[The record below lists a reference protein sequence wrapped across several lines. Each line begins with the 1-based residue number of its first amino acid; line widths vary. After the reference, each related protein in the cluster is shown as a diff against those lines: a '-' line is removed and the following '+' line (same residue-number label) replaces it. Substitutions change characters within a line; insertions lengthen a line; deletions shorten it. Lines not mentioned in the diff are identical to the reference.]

1 MAINRSTQY
10 FTLDGLTVFKETVI
24 KNYAKL
30 GTIDAQI
37 NSAIYNA
44 MMQYKRDI
52 AKFVPTEYE
61 LPQTGNPGTLYMVPK
76 HIDDNRYKPKT
87 NEIWLTCEDAP
98 FATMRLIVTYQ
109 NPSRSNVTI
118 DLVENEYGFSVLD
131 INKITSEMSSSAIT
145 NSTGVNLRLLSESN
159 GNYLQI
165 PSTGNT
171 YWYVKNDLIPMGGS
185 IISIQNRYPLSNIVP
200 IPQVYVGNKPNV
212 TANIPEDEIWVD
224 GTDWPTLVMHFK
236 SSSEVLELHKN
247 EYNYYVINKSDI
259 DNIITGTTM
268 YVWCSTRD
276 NTLKTSESGMVYVGK
291 YIDTTNIATYLGGKR
306 IILHKNYQSI
316 HTIPASLPIITYT
329 GDNGDQFV
337 TYAYENGK
345 YITLGSTKFAV
356 DDFDIDRGLD
366 GNSLNVLQ
374 NKVIYEALQPKYD
387 TADMI
392 DSVTVDDNNLVT
404 SRGIQA
410 ALAPKLG
417 WDDLRNITLYQLM
430 RELRFPWN
438 MPTEMYFKL
447 VVYAPLKEQDL
458 AIFYPTLTQRM
469 QFYSYGIY
477 GSFVST
483 DNKFTYSTN
492 SGTKS
497 KYIDNNTGNDVW
509 LQNRVDIAMSS
520 PASAIYLS
528 GASYNTN
535 FIGNTGSDIQF
546 TITSENPVNM
556 NTLANLSYKF
566 RAYSSNESSTHSHI
580 NKIYVSTYLSPDGV
594 DWHQLQNK
602 TIYKWDD
609 NYEEL
614 NDYIY
619 LIPILA

>member
-24 KNYAKL
+24 KNYTKL
-30 GTIDAQI
+30 GTIDAFI
-37 NSAIYNA
+37 NSVIYNA

-76 HIDDNRYKPKT
+76 HIDDTRYKPKT

-98 FATMRLIVTYQ
+98 FATMQIIVKYQ
-109 NPSRSNVTI
+109 NPSRSDVTL
-118 DLVENEYGFSVLD
+118 DLVENEYGFFVLD
-131 INKITSEMSSSAIT
+131 INKITSEISSSAIT
-145 NSTGVNLRLLSESN
+145 NSTFVLLFLD
-159 GNYLQI
+159 GNYLQT
-165 PSTGNT
+165 PSTSNN
-171 YWYVKNDLIPMGGS
+171 WRVKKDLIPMGGS
-185 IISIQNRYPLSNIVP
+185 IISIQNGYPLSNIVP

-224 GTDWPTLVMHFK
+224 GTDWPTLVMHFN

-247 EYNYYVINKSDI
+247 EYNYYVINKSAI
-259 DNIITGTTM
+259 DNIITGTNIR
-268 YVWCSTRD
+268 VWCSTQD
-276 NTLKTSESGMVYVGK
+276 NTLKTSESGIVYVRQ
-291 YIDTTNIATYLGGKR
+291 YIYTTNIATYLGGKR
-306 IILHKNYQSI
+306 IILRNGKQYI

-345 YITLGSTKFAV
+345 YITLGSTKFAI
-356 DDFDIDRGLD
+356 DDFDIDHGLD
-366 GNSLNVLQ
+366 GNSLNALQ
-374 NKVIYEALQPKYD
+374 SKTIYEALQTKYD
-387 TADMI
+387 TADI
-392 DSVTVDDNNLVT
+392 TDNVESGNNNLVT
-404 SRGIQA
+404 SRGIRA
-410 ALAPKLG
+410 ALASKLG

-430 RELRFPWN
+430 RELRFSWN

-469 QFYSYGIY
+469 QFTAYSST
-477 GSFVST
+477 GSFVSA

-509 LQNRVDIAMSS
+509 LQNRFDIAMQTST
-520 PASAIYLS
+520 SALYLS
-528 GASYNTN
+528 AGGNAN

-566 RAYSSNESSTHSHI
+566 KAYTSNESSTHSHI

-594 DWHQLQNK
+594 DWHTLQNK

>member
-118 DLVENEYGFSVLD
+118 DLVENEYGFFVLD

-247 EYNYYVINKSDI
+247 EYNYYVISKSAI
-259 DNIITGTTM
+259 DNIITGTTIR
-268 YVWCSTRD
+268 VWCSTQD
-276 NTLKTSESGMVYVGK
+276 NTLKTSEDIMYVGQ
-291 YIDTTNIATYLGGKR
+291 YIYTENIATYLGGKR
-306 IILHKNYQSI
+306 IILRNGKQYI

-345 YITLGSTKFAV
+345 YITLGSTKFAL
-356 DDFDIDRGLD
+356 DDFDIDHGLD
-366 GNSLNVLQ
+366 GNSLNALQ
-374 NKVIYEALQPKYD
+374 NKVIYEALQPKYNRD
-387 TADMI
+387 EKI

-438 MPTEMYFKL
+438 MPTEMYFKF

-477 GSFVST
+477 RSFVST

>member
-61 LPQTGNPGTLYMVPK
+61 LPQTGNPGTLYMIPK
-76 HIDDNRYKPKT
+76 HIDDTRYKPKT

-98 FATMRLIVTYQ
+98 FATMQIIVEYY
-109 NPSRSNVTI
+109 NPSRSSVTI
-118 DLVENEYGFSVLD
+118 DPVENEYGFFVLD
-131 INKITSEMSSSAIT
+131 INKITSEISSSAIT
-145 NSTGVNLRLLSESN
+145 NSTYVYLRLSD

-165 PSTGNT
+165 PSTGSRN
-171 YWYVKNDLIPMGGS
+171 WNVKNILIPMGGS
-185 IISIQNRYPLSNIVP
+185 IISIHRNYQLSNIIPV
-200 IPQVYVGNKPNV
+200 PQVYVGNKPNV

-259 DNIITGTTM
+259 DNIITGTNIR
-268 YVWCSTRD
+268 VSCSTQD
-276 NTLKTSESGMVYVGK
+276 NTLKTSGDISYVGQPI
-291 YIDTTNIATYLGGKR
+291 YTTNIATYLGGKR
-306 IILHKNYQSI
+306 IILRKDYSYV

-366 GNSLNVLQ
+366 GNSLNALQ
-374 NKVIYEALQPKYD
+374 NKTIYEALQTKYD
-387 TADMI
+387 TANITDNVE
-392 DSVTVDDNNLVT
+392 SGNNNLVT

-469 QFYSYGIY
+469 QFYSYGIT
-477 GSFVST
+477 SFVST
-483 DNKFTYSTN
+483 DNTFSYSTYSGYKT
-492 SGTKS
+492 
-497 KYIDNNTGNDVW
+497 KYIDNSTNEEIW
-509 LQNRVDIAMSS
+509 LRNQFDIPMYSETQWTTLT
-520 PASAIYLS
+520 LS
-528 GASYNTN
+528 GYTNYTNQIANTN
-535 FIGNTGSDIQF
+535 SDIQF

>member
-1 MAINRSTQY
+1 MAIDRSTQF

-30 GTIDAQI
+30 GTVDAFI
-37 NSAIYNA
+37 NSVIYNA

-52 AKFVPTEYE
+52 VKFVPTTYE
-61 LPQTGNPGTLYMVPK
+61 LPSTGNPGTLYMVPK
-76 HIDDNRYKPKT
+76 HIDDTRYKPKT

-98 FATMRLIVTYQ
+98 LATMQITVKYYS
-109 NPSRSNVTI
+109 PSQSNSSI
-118 DLVENEYGFSVLD
+118 DLVENEYGFFVLD
-131 INKITSEMSSSAIT
+131 INKITSEISSIT
-145 NSTGVNLRLLSESN
+145 NSTNVVLQLSD
-159 GNYLQI
+159 GNSLQI
-165 PSTGNT
+165 PSTGST
-171 YWYVKNDLIPMGGS
+171 AWYVKNDLIPMGGS
-185 IISIQNRYPLSNIVP
+185 IISIQKNYPLSNIIPV
-200 IPQVYVGNKPNV
+200 PQVYVGNKPNV

-247 EYNYYVINKSDI
+247 EYNYYVVSKSAI
-259 DNIITGTTM
+259 DNIITGT
-268 YVWCSTRD
+268 YKRVWFTTQD
-276 NTLKTSESGMVYVGK
+276 NTLKTNENIMYVGQ
-291 YIDTTNIATYLGGKR
+291 YIDTENIARFLGGKR
-306 IILHKNYQSI
+306 IILRNNKQYI
-316 HTIPASLPIITYT
+316 HTIPDTLHIITYT
-329 GDNGDQFV
+329 GDNGNQFV

-356 DDFDIDRGLD
+356 DDFNIDSGLD
-366 GNSLNVLQ
+366 GNSLNALQ
-374 NKVIYEALQPKYD
+374 NKVIYNALQTKYN

-392 DSVTVDDNNLVT
+392 DSVTANDNNLVT

-410 ALAPKLG
+410 ALATKLG

-438 MPTEMYFKL
+438 MPTKMYFKL

-458 AIFYPTLTQRM
+458 AIFYPTLTQRL
-469 QFYSYGIY
+469 QFYNYGRT
-477 GSFVST
+477 SFVST
-483 DNKFTYSTN
+483 DNTFSYSTYSGSKT
-492 SGTKS
+492 
-497 KYIDNNTGNDVW
+497 KYIDNSTNEEIW
-509 LQNRVDIAMSS
+509 LQNQFDIPMSS
-520 PASAIYLS
+520 VTVLALS
-528 GASYNTN
+528 GYNNGTSQIANTN
-535 FIGNTGSDIQF
+535 SDIQF
-546 TITSENPVNM
+546 TITSESPVSM

-566 RAYSSNESSTHSHI
+566 RAYSANESSTHSHI

-594 DWHQLQNK
+594 DWHTLQNK

>member
-1 MAINRSTQY
+1 MAIDRSTQF

-24 KNYAKL
+24 KNYTKL

-37 NSAIYNA
+37 NSAIYSA

-52 AKFVPTEYE
+52 VKFVSTTYE
-61 LPQTGNPGTLYMVPK
+61 LPSTGNPGTLYMVPK
-76 HIDDNRYKPKT
+76 HVDDTRYKPKT

-98 FATMRLIVTYQ
+98 FDTMQLTVKYY
-109 NPSRSNVTI
+109 NPSRSNSTI
-118 DLVENEYGFSVLD
+118 DLVENEYGFFVLD
-131 INKITSEMSSSAIT
+131 INKITSEIASIADNTYVVLQLSDN
-145 NSTGVNLRLLSESN
+145 NS
-159 GNYLQI
+159 LQI
-165 PSTGNT
+165 PYKDTAS
-171 YWYVKNDLIPMGGS
+171 WYVKNDLIPMGGS
-185 IISIQNRYPLSNIVP
+185 IISIQKSYSLSNMIP
-200 IPQVYVGNKPNV
+200 IPQVYVGNKPDV
-212 TANIPEDEIWVD
+212 TANIPEDEVWVD
-224 GTDWPTLVMHFK
+224 GTDWKTLVMHFK
-236 SSSEVLELHKN
+236 SSSDVLELHKN
-247 EYNYYVINKSDI
+247 DYNYYVINKSDI
-259 DNIITGTTM
+259 DNIITGT
-268 YVWCSTRD
+268 STRIWFATQD
-276 NTLKTSESGMVYVGK
+276 NELKTSADVLYVGK
-291 YIDTTNIATYLGGKR
+291 YIDTENITTYLGGKR
-306 IILHKNYQSI
+306 IILRNNKQYIHSI
-316 HTIPASLPIITYT
+316 PDTLPIITYT

-345 YITLGSTKFAV
+345 YITLGSTKFSV
-356 DDFDIDRGLD
+356 DDFDIDSGLD
-366 GNSLNVLQ
+366 GNSLNALQ
-374 NKVIYEALQPKYD
+374 NKVIYDALQNKYN
-387 TADMI
+387 TADI
-392 DSVTVDDNNLVT
+392 TDNVELGNNNIVT

-410 ALAPKLG
+410 ILASKLG
-417 WDDLRNITLYQLM
+417 WADLRNITLYQLM

-469 QFYSYGIY
+469 QFYSYGGN

-483 DNKFTYSTN
+483 DNTFRYSTYS
-492 SGTKS
+492 SPKS

-509 LQNRVDIAMSS
+509 LQNKFDIAM
-520 PASAIYLS
+520 PASPSAVYLS
-528 GASYNTN
+528 GTTSNST

-556 NTLANLSYKF
+556 TTLANLSYKF

-594 DWHQLQNK
+594 DWHTLQNK

>member
-76 HIDDNRYKPKT
+76 HIDDNRYTPKT

-98 FATMRLIVTYQ
+98 FATMQIIVEYY
-109 NPSRSNVTI
+109 NPSRSSVTI
-118 DLVENEYGFSVLD
+118 DPVENEYGFFVLD
-131 INKITSEMSSSAIT
+131 INKITSEISTSDIT
-145 NSTGVNLRLLSESN
+145 RYVNLRLSD

-165 PSTGNT
+165 PSTGSTN
-171 YWYVKNDLIPMGGS
+171 WFVKNDLIPMGGS
-185 IISIQNRYPLSNIVP
+185 IISIQHRYPLSNIVP

-259 DNIITGTTM
+259 DNIITGTTIR
-268 YVWCSTRD
+268 VSCSTQD
-276 NTLKTSESGMVYVGK
+276 NTLKTSGDINYVGQPI
-291 YIDTTNIATYLGGKR
+291 YTTNIATYLGGKR
-306 IILHKNYQSI
+306 IILRKDYSCI

-345 YITLGSTKFAV
+345 YITLGSTKFAL

-366 GNSLNVLQ
+366 GNSLNALQ

-387 TADMI
+387 TANMI

-483 DNKFTYSTN
+483 DNKFTYYTN

>member
-1 MAINRSTQY
+1 MAIDRSTQF

-30 GTIDAQI
+30 GTIDAYI
-37 NSAIYNA
+37 NSVIYNA

-52 AKFVPTEYE
+52 VKFVSTTYE
-61 LPQTGNPGTLYMVPK
+61 LPSTGNPGTLYMVPK
-76 HIDDNRYKPKT
+76 HIDDTRYKPKT
-87 NEIWLTCEDAP
+87 NEIWLTCKDAP
-98 FATMRLIVTYQ
+98 FDTMKLTVEYYS
-109 NPSRSNVTI
+109 PSRSNSYI
-118 DLVENEYGFSVLD
+118 DLVENEYGFFVLD
-131 INKITSEMSSSAIT
+131 INKITSEISSIT
-145 NSTGVNLRLLSESN
+145 SSTYVVLRLSD
-159 GNYLQI
+159 GKRLQI
-165 PSTGNT
+165 PSTGSE
-171 YWYVKNDLIPMGGS
+171 YWYVNNDLIPMGGS
-185 IISIQNRYPLSNIVP
+185 IISIQKNYPLSNLIP
-200 IPQVYVGNKPNV
+200 IPQAYVGNKPNV
-212 TANIPEDEIWVD
+212 TANIPEDEVWVD

-236 SSSEVLELHKN
+236 SSTEVLELHKN
-247 EYNYYVINKSDI
+247 EYNYYVVNKSDV
-259 DNIITGTTM
+259 DNIITGTSI
-268 YVWCSTRD
+268 YVWFTTQD
-276 NTLKTSESGMVYVGK
+276 NTLKTDENLIYVGM
-291 YIDTTNIATYLGGKR
+291 YMHTVSIFRHLGGKR
-306 IILHKNYQSI
+306 IILRNGKQYIHSI
-316 HTIPASLPIITYT
+316 PDTLPIITYT
-329 GDNGDQFV
+329 GDNVDQFV

-345 YITLGSTKFAV
+345 YITLGSTKFSV

-374 NKVIYEALQPKYD
+374 NKVIYEALQDKYN
-387 TADMI
+387 TADI
-392 DSVTVDDNNLVT
+392 TDNVESGNNNLVT

-410 ALAPKLG
+410 ILDTKLG

-458 AIFYPTLTQRM
+458 AIFYPTLTQRL
-469 QFYSYGIY
+469 QFYSYGGR

-483 DNKFTYSTN
+483 DNTFTYSTY
-492 SGTKS
+492 SSPKS
-497 KYIDNNTGNDVW
+497 KYIDNNTGNDIW
-509 LQNRVDIAMSS
+509 LQNKFDIAMSS
-520 PASAIYLS
+520 STSAVYLS
-528 GASYNTN
+528 GVTNNTN

-546 TITSENPVNM
+546 TITSENPVSM
-556 NTLANLSYKF
+556 KTLANLSYKF
-566 RAYSSNESSTHSHI
+566 RAYSANESSTHSHI

-594 DWHQLQNK
+594 DWHTLQNK

>member
-76 HIDDNRYKPKT
+76 HIDDTRYKPKT

-98 FATMRLIVTYQ
+98 FDKMQLYVEYY
-109 NPSRSNVTI
+109 NPSISTITI
-118 DLVENEYGFSVLD
+118 DLVENEYGFFVLD
-131 INKITSEMSSSAIT
+131 INKITSAISSSAIT
-145 NSTGVNLRLLSESN
+145 DSTYVVLRLSDSN
-159 GNYLQI
+159 TLRI
-165 PSTGNT
+165 PSTSNAN
-171 YWYVKNDLIPMGGS
+171 WYVKKHLIPMGGS

-259 DNIITGTTM
+259 DNIITGTTIN
-268 YVWCSTRD
+268 VWCSTQD
-276 NTLKTSESGMVYVGK
+276 NALKTSVDIMYVGK
-291 YIDTTNIATYLGGKR
+291 YIYTDNIATYLGGKR
-306 IILHKNYQSI
+306 IILRNGKQYI

-345 YITLGSTKFAV
+345 YITLGSTKFAI
-356 DDFDIDRGLD
+356 DDFDIDHGLD
-366 GNSLNVLQ
+366 GNSLNALQ
-374 NKVIYEALQPKYD
+374 NKTIYEALQDKYN

-392 DSVTVDDNNLVT
+392 DSVTADDNNLVT
-404 SRGIQA
+404 SRGIRA

-469 QFYSYGIY
+469 QFYSYGNS
-477 GSFVST
+477 SFVST
-483 DNKFTYSTN
+483 DNTFRYSTYT
-492 SGTKS
+492 GTRS

-509 LQNRVDIAMSS
+509 LQNIFDIAM
-520 PASAIYLS
+520 ASGTSGTSAVYLS
-528 GASYNTN
+528 GAGNSN
-535 FIGNTGSDIQF
+535 FVGNTGSDIQF
-546 TITSENPVNM
+546 TITSENPVSM
-556 NTLANLSYKF
+556 NTLANLSYKL
-566 RAYSSNESSTHSHI
+566 RAYSANESSTHSHI

>member
-118 DLVENEYGFSVLD
+118 DLVENEYGFFVLD

-259 DNIITGTTM
+259 DNIITGTTIR
-268 YVWCSTRD
+268 VSCSTQD
-276 NTLKTSESGMVYVGK
+276 NTLKTSGDINYVGQPI
-291 YIDTTNIATYLGGKR
+291 YTTNIATYLGGKR
-306 IILHKNYQSI
+306 IILRKDYSYI

-329 GDNGDQFV
+329 GDNGDQVV

-345 YITLGSTKFAV
+345 YITLGSTKFAL

-366 GNSLNVLQ
+366 GNSLNALQ

-387 TADMI
+387 TANMI

-430 RELRFPWN
+430 RELRFSWN

-469 QFYSYGIY
+469 QFFTFAIST

-483 DNKFTYSTN
+483 DNTFNYN
-492 SGTKS
+492 SYNGTKS

-509 LQNRVDIAMSS
+509 LQNRFDIAMASS
-520 PASAIYLS
+520 VSAVSLFV
-528 GASYNTN
+528 GGNAN

-546 TITSENPVNM
+546 TITSENPVNI

>member
-1 MAINRSTQY
+1 MAIDRSTQF

-30 GTIDAQI
+30 GTLDAYI
-37 NSAIYNA
+37 NSVIYNA

-52 AKFVPTEYE
+52 VKFVSTTYE
-61 LPQTGNPGTLYMVPK
+61 LPSTGNPGTLYMVPK
-76 HIDDNRYKPKT
+76 HIDDTRYKPKT

-98 FATMRLIVTYQ
+98 FDTMQLTVKYY
-109 NPSRSNVTI
+109 NPSISNSTI
-118 DLVENEYGFSVLD
+118 DLVENEYGFFVLD
-131 INKITSEMSSSAIT
+131 INKITSEISPIT
-145 NSTGVNLRLLSESN
+145 NSTYVVLQLSD
-159 GNYLQI
+159 GNSLQI
-165 PSTGNT
+165 PSTGST
-171 YWYVKNDLIPMGGS
+171 SWYVKNDLIPMGGS
-185 IISIQNRYPLSNIVP
+185 IISIQESYSLSNLIP

-212 TANIPEDEIWVD
+212 TANIPEDEVWVD
-224 GTDWPTLVMHFK
+224 GTDWKTLVMHFK
-236 SSSEVLELHKN
+236 SSTEVLELHKN
-247 EYNYYVINKSDI
+247 DYNYYVINKSDI
-259 DNIITGTTM
+259 DNIITGT
-268 YVWCSTRD
+268 STPIWFTTQD
-276 NTLKTSESGMVYVGK
+276 NVLKTSETMLYVGM
-291 YIDTTNIATYLGGKR
+291 YIYTDNIARLLGGKR
-306 IILHKNYQSI
+306 IIVRNNKQYIHSI
-316 HTIPASLPIITYT
+316 PDTLPIITYT
-329 GDNGDQFV
+329 GSDVNQFI

-345 YITLGSTKFAV
+345 YITLGSTKFSV
-356 DDFDIDRGLD
+356 DDCNIDRGLD
-366 GNSLNVLQ
+366 GNSLNALQ
-374 NKVIYEALQPKYD
+374 NKVIYDALQDKYN
-387 TADMI
+387 TADI
-392 DSVTVDDNNLVT
+392 TDNVESGNNNLVT

-410 ALAPKLG
+410 ILASKLG

-458 AIFYPTLTQRM
+458 AIFYPTLSQRL
-469 QFYSYGIY
+469 QFYSYG
-477 GSFVST
+477 GDSFVST
-483 DNKFTYSTN
+483 DNTFKYSTYSG
-492 SGTKS
+492 SKS

-509 LQNRVDIAMSS
+509 LQNRFDIAMSK
-520 PASAIYLS
+520 AYVATLS
-528 GASYNTN
+528 GYAHATAQ
-535 FIGNTGSDIQF
+535 IGNTNSDIQF

-566 RAYSSNESSTHSHI
+566 RAYSSNESSSHSHI

-594 DWHQLQNK
+594 DWHTLQNK

>member
-76 HIDDNRYKPKT
+76 HIDDTRYKPKT

-98 FATMRLIVTYQ
+98 FDTMRLIVEYYT
-109 NPSRSNVTI
+109 PSRSNVTI
-118 DLVENEYGFSVLD
+118 DLVENEYGFFVLD
-131 INKITSEMSSSAIT
+131 INKITSEISSSAIT
-145 NSTGVNLRLLSESN
+145 NSTYVYLRLSD

-165 PSTGNT
+165 PSTGSRN
-171 YWYVKNDLIPMGGS
+171 WNVKNILIPMGGS
-185 IISIQNRYPLSNIVP
+185 IISIQKNYLLSNIIPV
-200 IPQVYVGNKPNV
+200 PQVYVGNKPNV

-259 DNIITGTTM
+259 DNIITGTTIR
-268 YVWCSTRD
+268 VSCSTQD
-276 NTLKTSESGMVYVGK
+276 NTLKTSGDINYVGQPI
-291 YIDTTNIATYLGGKR
+291 YTTNIATYLGGKR
-306 IILHKNYQSI
+306 IILRKDYSCI

-345 YITLGSTKFAV
+345 YITLGSTKFAL
-356 DDFDIDRGLD
+356 DDFDIDHGLD
-366 GNSLNVLQ
+366 GNSLNALQ
-374 NKVIYEALQPKYD
+374 NKVIYEALQPKYNRD
-387 TADMI
+387 EKI

-580 NKIYVSTYLSPDGV
+580 NKIYVSTYLSPDCV

-609 NYEEL
+609 N
-614 NDYIY
+614 
-619 LIPILA
+619 

>member
-98 FATMRLIVTYQ
+98 FATMQIIVQYC
-109 NPSRSNVTI
+109 NPSISDVTI
-118 DLVENEYGFSVLD
+118 DLVENEYGFFVLD
-131 INKITSEMSSSAIT
+131 INKITSEISSSAIT
-145 NSTGVNLRLLSESN
+145 NSTFVVLRLSD

-165 PSTGNT
+165 PSTGSTN
-171 YWYVKNDLIPMGGS
+171 WYVKNNLIPMGGS
-185 IISIQNRYPLSNIVP
+185 IISIQKNYPLSNIIPV
-200 IPQVYVGNKPNV
+200 PQVYVGNKPNV

-236 SSSEVLELHKN
+236 FSSKVLELHKN
-247 EYNYYVINKSDI
+247 EYNYYVISKSDI

-276 NTLKTSESGMVYVGK
+276 NTLKTSESGIVYVGK

-306 IILHKNYQSI
+306 IILHKNSQYI

-356 DDFDIDRGLD
+356 DDFDIDHGLD
-366 GNSLNVLQ
+366 GNSLNALQ
-374 NKVIYEALQPKYD
+374 NKVIYEALQTKYD
-387 TADMI
+387 TADI
-392 DSVTVDDNNLVT
+392 TDNVESGNNNLVT

-430 RELRFPWN
+430 RELRFSWN

-469 QFYSYGIY
+469 QFYISSG
-477 GSFVST
+477 GSFVSA

-492 SGTKS
+492 SGGTKS

-509 LQNRVDIAMSS
+509 LQNRYDIAMTNSPSS
-520 PASAIYLS
+520 VYLS
-528 GASYNTN
+528 GGGGNSN

-566 RAYSSNESSTHSHI
+566 RAYGTTESSTHSHI

>member
-76 HIDDNRYKPKT
+76 HIDDTRYKPKT

-98 FATMRLIVTYQ
+98 FDTMRLIVEYYT
-109 NPSRSNVTI
+109 PSRSNVTI
-118 DLVENEYGFSVLD
+118 DLVENEYGFFVLD
-131 INKITSEMSSSAIT
+131 INKITSEISSSAIT
-145 NSTGVNLRLLSESN
+145 NSTYVYLRLSD

-165 PSTGNT
+165 PSTGSRN
-171 YWYVKNDLIPMGGS
+171 WNVKNILIPMGGS
-185 IISIQNRYPLSNIVP
+185 IISIQKNYLLSNIIPV
-200 IPQVYVGNKPNV
+200 PQVYVGNKPNV

-259 DNIITGTTM
+259 DNIITGTTIR
-268 YVWCSTRD
+268 VWCSTQD

-356 DDFDIDRGLD
+356 DDFDIDHGLD
-366 GNSLNVLQ
+366 GNSLNALQ

-387 TADMI
+387 RDEKI

-477 GSFVST
+477 RSFVST

-580 NKIYVSTYLSPDGV
+580 NKIYVSTYLSPDCV

-609 NYEEL
+609 N
-614 NDYIY
+614 
-619 LIPILA
+619 

>member
-1 MAINRSTQY
+1 MAIDRSTQF

-24 KNYAKL
+24 KNYTKL
-30 GTIDAQI
+30 GTIDAYI
-37 NSAIYNA
+37 NSVIYNA
-44 MMQYKRDI
+44 MMQYKRDVV
-52 AKFVPTEYE
+52 KFVSTEYKLPTE
-61 LPQTGNPGTLYMVPK
+61 GNPGTLYMVPK
-76 HIDDNRYKPKT
+76 HIDDTRYKPKT
-87 NEIWLTCEDAP
+87 NEIWLTCEDDP
-98 FATMRLIVTYQ
+98 FDTMRLTVKYYNTSI
-109 NPSRSNVTI
+109 SNSTI
-118 DLVENEYGFSVLD
+118 DLVENEYGFFVLD
-131 INKITSEMSSSAIT
+131 INKITSEPASIT
-145 NSTGVNLRLLSESN
+145 NSTYVVLQLSN
-159 GNYLQI
+159 GNSLQI
-165 PSTGNT
+165 PSTGST
-171 YWYVKNDLIPMGGS
+171 SWYVKNDLIPMGGS
-185 IISIQNRYPLSNIVP
+185 IISIQESYSLSNLIP

-212 TANIPEDEIWVD
+212 TANISEDEVWVD

-236 SSSEVLELHKN
+236 SSTEVLELHKN
-247 EYNYYVINKSDI
+247 DYNYYVINKSDI
-259 DNIITGTTM
+259 DNIITGT
-268 YVWCSTRD
+268 STPIWFTTQD
-276 NTLKTSESGMVYVGK
+276 NVLKTSENIIYVGQ
-291 YIDTTNIATYLGGKR
+291 YIYTGNIARLLGGKR
-306 IILHKNYQSI
+306 IIVRNNKQYIHSI
-316 HTIPASLPIITYT
+316 PDSLPIITYT

-345 YITLGSTKFAV
+345 YITLGSTKFSV
-356 DDFDIDRGLD
+356 DDCNIDRGLD
-366 GNSLNVLQ
+366 GNSLNALQ
-374 NKVIYEALQPKYD
+374 NKVIYDALQDKYN
-387 TADMI
+387 TADI
-392 DSVTVDDNNLVT
+392 TDNVESGNNNLVT

-410 ALAPKLG
+410 ILASKLG

-458 AIFYPTLTQRM
+458 AIFYPTLTQRL
-469 QFYSYGIY
+469 QFYSYGGK

-483 DNKFTYSTN
+483 DNTFLYSYY
-492 SGTKS
+492 SSPKS
-497 KYIDNNTGNDVW
+497 EYLDNNTGNNVW
-509 LQNRVDIAMSS
+509 LQNRFDIAMSS
-520 PASAIYLS
+520 STSAVYLS
-528 GASYNTN
+528 GVATGAN

-566 RAYSSNESSTHSHI
+566 RAYSANESSTHSHI

-594 DWHQLQNK
+594 DWHTLQNK

>member
-76 HIDDNRYKPKT
+76 HIDDTRYKPKT

-98 FATMRLIVTYQ
+98 FDTMRLIVEYYT
-109 NPSRSNVTI
+109 PSRSNVTI
-118 DLVENEYGFSVLD
+118 DLVENEYGFFVLD
-131 INKITSEMSSSAIT
+131 INKITSEISSSAIT
-145 NSTGVNLRLLSESN
+145 NSTYVYLRLSD

-165 PSTGNT
+165 PSTGSRN
-171 YWYVKNDLIPMGGS
+171 WNVKNILIPMGGS
-185 IISIQNRYPLSNIVP
+185 IISIQKNYLLSNIIPV
-200 IPQVYVGNKPNV
+200 PQVYVGNKPNV

-247 EYNYYVINKSDI
+247 EYNYYVISKSA
-259 DNIITGTTM
+259 
-268 YVWCSTRD
+268 RD

-306 IILHKNYQSI
+306 IILHKNSQSI

-345 YITLGSTKFAV
+345 YITLGSTKFAL

-366 GNSLNVLQ
+366 GNSLNALQ
-374 NKVIYEALQPKYD
+374 NKTIYEALQTKYD

-392 DSVTVDDNNLVT
+392 DNVESDNNNLVT

-477 GSFVST
+477 RSFVST

-594 DWHQLQNK
+594 D
-602 TIYKWDD
+602 
-609 NYEEL
+609 
-614 NDYIY
+614 
-619 LIPILA
+619 

>member
-1 MAINRSTQY
+1 MAIDRSTQF

-30 GTIDAQI
+30 GTIDAYI
-37 NSAIYNA
+37 NSVIYNA

-52 AKFVPTEYE
+52 VKFVSTEYK
-61 LPQTGNPGTLYMVPK
+61 LPSTGNPGTLYMVPK
-76 HIDDNRYKPKT
+76 HIDDTRYKPKT
-87 NEIWLTCEDAP
+87 NEIWLTCKDAP
-98 FATMRLIVTYQ
+98 FDTMRLTVQYY
-109 NPSRSNVTI
+109 NPSRSNSYI
-118 DLVENEYGFSVLD
+118 DLVENEYGFFVLD
-131 INKITSEMSSSAIT
+131 INKITSEISSIT
-145 NSTGVNLRLLSESN
+145 SGTHVVLQLSDGYNLP
-159 GNYLQI
+159 I
-165 PSTGNT
+165 PSTGSGN
-171 YWYVKNDLIPMGGS
+171 WYVKNDLIPMGGS
-185 IISIQNRYPLSNIVP
+185 IISIQKSYSLSNLIP

-212 TANIPEDEIWVD
+212 TANIPEDEVWVD

-236 SSSEVLELHKN
+236 SSTEVLELHKN
-247 EYNYYVINKSDI
+247 EYNYYVVNKSDV
-259 DNIITGTTM
+259 DNIITGT
-268 YVWCSTRD
+268 YIDVWFTTQD
-276 NTLKTSESGMVYVGK
+276 NTLKTDENLRYVGR
-291 YIDTTNIATYLGGKR
+291 YMHTVSIFTNLGGKR
-306 IILHKNYQSI
+306 IILRNGKQYIHSI
-316 HTIPASLPIITYT
+316 PDTLPIITYT
-329 GDNGDQFV
+329 GDNVDQFV

-345 YITLGSTKFAV
+345 YITLGSTKFSV
-356 DDFDIDRGLD
+356 DDFNIDRGLD
-366 GNSLNVLQ
+366 GNSLNALQ
-374 NKVIYEALQPKYD
+374 NKVIYDALQDKYN
-387 TADMI
+387 TADI
-392 DSVTVDDNNLVT
+392 TDNVESGNNNLVT

-410 ALAPKLG
+410 ILDTKLG

-458 AIFYPTLTQRM
+458 AIFYPTLTQRL
-469 QFYSYGIY
+469 QFYSYGGN

-483 DNKFTYSTN
+483 DNTFAYSTYS
-492 SGTKS
+492 SPKS
-497 KYIDNNTGNDVW
+497 KYIDNNTGNDIW
-509 LQNRVDIAMSS
+509 LQNKFDIAMSS
-520 PASAIYLS
+520 STSAVYLS
-528 GASYNTN
+528 GVMSSTN

-556 NTLANLSYKF
+556 KTLANLSYKF

-594 DWHQLQNK
+594 DWHTLQNK